1 MSYKP
6 PYTITPKITNLVAQI
21 SEAIG
26 GYYAHENLRLHRVN
40 RIKTIHGT
48 LAIEGNTLSTEQVTA
63 VLEGKPVVAPINEVQ
78 EVRNA
83 LKAYELLDTLDPCKV
98 DDLLKAHATMEAG
111 LIDEIGCFRKGG
123 AGVVSVGENGYPL
136 CARCRTCAVSRKRSV
151 RVAAH
156 HG

>member
-26 GYYAHENLRLHRVN
+26 SYYAHENLRLHRVN

-78 EVRNA
+78 CA
-83 LKAYELLDTLDPCKV
+83 TPLKRMNCST
-98 DDLLKAHATMEAG
+98 
-111 LIDEIGCFRKGG
+111 
-123 AGVVSVGENGYPL
+123 
-136 CARCRTCAVSRKRSV
+136 RSIPV
-151 RVAAH
+151 KSMIC
-156 HG
+156 